1 MAALPGDLEAQLF
14 KYADCVALAYTRDL
28 WHGSNSNQFAGE
40 TGPVGFSLTAGI
52 LLCDFQPELDG
63 LPDVGQRFIV
73 SGPLAMTTRQSRT
86 GNGEALLGFDHDN
99 LILHGE
105 KIL

>member
-1 MAALPGDLEAQLF
+1 MAALLGDTAAQLF
-14 KYADCVALAYTRDL
+14 KYANGVALVDAWNL
-28 WHGSNSNQFAGE
+28 WHGSNSDQFAGE

-52 LLCDFQPELDG
+52 LLGDFQPELDG
-63 LPDVGQRFIV
+63 FPNIGQRFSV
-73 SGPLAMTTRQSRT
+73 AGTLAVTTRQRGT
-86 GNGEALLGFDHDN
+86 GNGKALLGFDHDN

>member
-1 MAALPGDLEAQLF
+1 MAALPGDTAAQLF
-14 KYADCVALAYTRDL
+14 QYANGVALVDARNL
-28 WHGSNSNQFAGE
+28 WHDSNGGQFAGK
-40 TGPVGFSLTAGI
+40 TSAVSFGFAAGI
-52 LLCDFQPELDG
+52 LLGDFQPELDG

-73 SGPLAMTTRQSRT
+73 SGTLAVTTRQRGT
-86 GNGEALLGFDHDN
+86 GNGKALLGFDHDN

>member
-14 KYADCVALAYTRDL
+14 KYADCVALADARNL
-28 WHGSNSNQFAGE
+28 WHGSNGDQFAGE

-52 LLCDFQPELDG
+52 LLGDFQPELDG
-63 LPDVGQRFIV
+63 FPNIGQRFIV
-73 SGPLAMTTRQSRT
+73 AGTLAVTTRQRGT
-86 GNGEALLGFDHDN
+86 GNGKALLGFDHDN